1 MNPKSIPSLEDV
13 LDAYALEADN
23 DNATLERYLRDYPQH
38 AAELVELS
46 RELDRPVDVSTTP
59 LTEADHVL
67 IAQAW
72 TQFVS
77 ASGSATST
85 PLLALQPA
93 KMREIAG
100 TFGLPRQVLSAF
112 RERRVVVES
121 VPRYF
126 LERLAEA
133 LGTPFEAFRTS
144 LARAPNSLPRF
155 AENRSY
161 KGDEKPE
168 VPQQVTFE
176 QLLVDARVPPD
187 KIAELMGKKD

>member
-13 LDAYALEADN
+13 LDAYALEVDN

-46 RELDRPVDVSTTP
+46 RELDRPIDVSTTP
-59 LTEADHVL
+59 LTEADQVL

-77 ASGSATST
+77 ASSSAGST

-100 TFGLPRQVLSAF
+100 AFGLPRQVLSAF
-112 RERRVVVES
+112 REGRVVVES

-126 LERLAEA
+126 LEHLAEA
-133 LGTPFEAFRTS
+133 LGTPFEALRTS
-144 LARAPNSLPRF
+144 LAHAPNFLPRL

-168 VPQQVTFE
+168 APQQVTFE

-187 KIAELMGKKD
+187 KIAELMSKKD